1 MIGEM
6 FMANENEVSYG
17 TIVVTTDGSPS
28 SLEGGR
34 HAIVLAKMSSAR
46 LRVINVIDAS
56 VAIQPYANP
65 GIAMQPYA
73 NPGIG
78 IQLYADPGV
87 ILKGYQDEGELL
99 IAEIVQLGKNAG
111 IQDVSGEV
119 VIGSPRQTIVDW
131 SKEQGADM
139 IVVGSHGSSRLTYL
153 LIGSVAEHLVR
164 HAHCPVLV
172 VRKCNI

>member
-1 MIGEM
+1 MV
-6 FMANENEVSYG
+6 NENEVSYG
-17 TIVVTTDGSPS
+17 TIVVATDGSPS

-34 HAIVLAKMSSAR
+34 HAIALAKMSSAR

-56 VAIQPYANP
+56 VAIQPYTNP
-65 GIAMQPYA
+65 GIAIPF
-73 NPGIG
+73 
-78 IQLYADPGV
+78 DPSV
-87 ILKGYQDEGELL
+87 ILKGYQEAGERI

-111 IQDVSGEV
+111 IKDVSGDV

-172 VRKCNI
+172 VRK

>member
-1 MIGEM
+1 
-6 FMANENEVSYG
+6 MANENEVSYG
-17 TIVVTTDGSPS
+17 TIVVATDGSPS

-34 HAIVLAKMSSAR
+34 HAIALAKMSSAR

-56 VAIQPYANP
+56 VAIQPYTNP
-65 GIAMQPYA
+65 GIAIPF
-73 NPGIG
+73 
-78 IQLYADPGV
+78 DPSV
-87 ILKGYQDEGELL
+87 ILKGYQEAGERI

-111 IQDVSGEV
+111 IKDVSGDV

-172 VRKCNI
+172 VRK

>member
-1 MIGEM
+1 
-6 FMANENEVSYG
+6 MANENEVSYG

-56 VAIQPYANP
+56 VAI
-65 GIAMQPYA
+65 QPYA

>member
-1 MIGEM
+1 
-6 FMANENEVSYG
+6 MANENGVSYG
-17 TIVVTTDGSPS
+17 TIVVATDGSPS

-34 HAIVLAKMSSAR
+34 HAIALAKMSSAR

-56 VAIQPYANP
+56 VAIQPYTNP
-65 GIAMQPYA
+65 GIAIPLYA
-73 NPGIG
+73 E
-78 IQLYADPGV
+78 YADPSV
-87 ILKGYQDEGELL
+87 IMKGYQEEGERL

-111 IQDVSGEV
+111 IKDVSGDV
-119 VIGSPRQTIVDW
+119 VIGSPRQMIVDW

-164 HAHCPVLV
+164 YAHCPVLV
-172 VRKCNI
+172 VRKWNI